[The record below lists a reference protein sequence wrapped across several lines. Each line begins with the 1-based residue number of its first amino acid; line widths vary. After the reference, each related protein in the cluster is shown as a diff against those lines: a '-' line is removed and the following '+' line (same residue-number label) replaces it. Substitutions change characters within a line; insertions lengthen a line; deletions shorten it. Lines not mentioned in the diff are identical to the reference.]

1 MTNRTFAGGLAV
13 HLQTIC
19 LCFVVAFFAVLPN
32 RVHAQGDPDLA
43 PVAQQILND
52 VNQARIDNGLSPLA
66 VSPLLTLAAQ
76 RHVDDVIANGNW
88 GHYGS
93 DGSNV
98 QMRVARVGY
107 SSHWVSENWV
117 AVAEP
122 SGAIVWWMNDWIH
135 RVNILAPYWDE
146 VGVGAAQAGN
156 GWWILVTDFGNIDGQ
171 SSYVAAPATGAES
184 VQEAIAAVPAG
195 GLDYTVRSGDTL
207 LAIAYRYGLDW
218 QDVAVAN
225 RLNEDDLLQIGQVLH
240 LPSVG
245 GIGGPVDDALA
256 ASVAVGTQ
264 TYAVRAGDTLFTIAL
279 RYGIAWQEIAAVNG
293 MGEFD
298 LLQIGDELKLPA
310 SADGVEVGNAAAAAP
325 LTPQPK
331 SGGGTLLTAA
341 QGGEQGTEDS
351 AADAGV
357 VEVVESVAPPQLP
370 AAVTPY
376 VVKSG
381 DTLLAIALRHGV
393 TVAELTAE
401 NGLGEDDLLQIGQEL
416 LIPGFHSESGPATA
430 GALAVGADGA
440 PERAPESRTASAAE
454 DAQESRPEG
463 DAPGLVLGLVHEV
476 APGDTIFAIALEHGV
491 DWQDVLAL
499 NGLAEGDLLQPGQQI
514 RLP

>member
-1 MTNRTFAGGLAV
+1 MTNRTFAGGRAV

-19 LCFVVAFFAVLPN
+19 LCFFIALAAALFAALPN
-32 RVHAQGDPDLA
+32 RVYAQDEASLS

-52 VNQARIDNGLSPLA
+52 VNQARVDNGLAPLA
-66 VSPLLTLAAQ
+66 VSPLLNLAAQ

-107 SSHWVSENWV
+107 STHWVSENWV

-122 SGAIVWWMNDWIH
+122 GGAIVWWMNDWIH

-146 VGVGAAQAGN
+146 IGVGAAQAGN

-171 SSYVAAPATGAES
+171 SSYANAPEAGDES
-184 VQEAIAAVPAG
+184 VQEAVEAVPAG
-195 GLDYTVRSGDTL
+195 GLDYAVRSGDTL

-256 ASVAVGTQ
+256 ATVTVGRQ

-279 RYGIAWQEIAAVNG
+279 RYGIIWQEIAAVNG

-310 SADGVEVGNAAAAAP
+310 SADGVEVGDAAAAAP
-325 LTPQPK
+325 LTLQPK

-341 QGGEQGTEDS
+341 QGSEDS
-351 AADAGV
+351 VAGASSA
-357 VEVVESVAPPQLP
+357 EDGESAAPPQLP
-370 AAVTPY
+370 AAATPY

-393 TVAELTAE
+393 TVADLTAE
-401 NGLGEDDLLQIGQEL
+401 SGLGEDDLLQIGQEL
-416 LIPGFHSESGPATA
+416 LIPGFHSESGPSTA
-430 GALAVGADGA
+430 GALAEGA
-440 PERAPESRTASAAE
+440 PERALESRTTSAVE
-454 DAQESRPEG
+454 DVQESPPEG
-463 DAPGLVLGLVHEV
+463 GAPGLVPGLVHEV
-476 APGDTIFAIALEHGV
+476 EPGDTIFGIALEHGV